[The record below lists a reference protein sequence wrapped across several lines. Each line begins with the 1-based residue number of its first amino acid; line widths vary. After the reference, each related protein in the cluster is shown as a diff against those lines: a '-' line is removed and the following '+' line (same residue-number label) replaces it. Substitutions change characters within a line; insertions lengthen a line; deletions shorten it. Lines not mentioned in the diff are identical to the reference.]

1 MPIIH
6 SSATPPQVMF
16 SSLGIVSPP
25 AISVVL
31 RQLRALTEDEGVLD
45 HWNYKHGTVETVFSE
60 IFSFL
65 QGKYMNLHFEL
76 NYITF
81 CKEKHLAYSSF
92 SLHRQ
97 L

>member
-25 AISVVL
+25 PISVVL
-31 RQLRALTEDEGVLD
+31 RQLRALIEDESILD
-45 HWNYKHGTVETVFSE
+45 HWTYKHGSIEVVFSE

-65 QGKYMNLHFEL
+65 QGKHEMNYRLSFFE
-76 NYITF
+76 YEI
-81 CKEKHLAYSSF
+81 C
-92 SLHRQ
+92 
-97 L
+97 